1 MIIFI
6 IIDVNNFIFSICV
19 MKKILTSCIILFG
32 SLFTIAHGIVIQVPD
47 PEGNVDVGSITA
59 WATQIQWDES
69 SFFDTI
75 QMVNKYLWMSVGLVC
90 MVLLVYSGIGLIT
103 ANGDE
108 AKMKNAN
115 KTLIGALIGIMI
127 CIFSYAVV
135 RLVVNLF

>member
-1 MIIFI
+1 
-6 IIDVNNFIFSICV
+6 
-19 MKKILTSCIILFG
+19 MKKFLASCIILVG
-32 SLFTIAHGIVIQVPD
+32 SLLTIAHGIVIQVPD
-47 PEGNVDVGSITA
+47 PEGNVDVGSITV
-59 WATQIQWDES
+59 WATQIQGDES

>member
-1 MIIFI
+1 
-6 IIDVNNFIFSICV
+6 
-19 MKKILTSCIILFG
+19 MKKFLTSCIILVG
-32 SLFTIAHGIVIQVPD
+32 SLLTIAHGIVIQIPD
-47 PEGNVDVGSITA
+47 PEGNVDVGSITV
-59 WATQIQWDES
+59 WSTQIQGDES

-90 MVLLVYSGIGLIT
+90 MVLLVYAGIGLIT

-108 AKMKNAN
+108 AKTKNAN
-115 KTLIGALIGIMI
+115 KTLIGALIWIMI

>member
-1 MIIFI
+1 
-6 IIDVNNFIFSICV
+6 
-19 MKKILTSCIILFG
+19 MKKFFSSCIILVG
-32 SLFTIAHGIVIQVPD
+32 SLLTIAHGIVIQVPD
-47 PEGNVDVGSITA
+47 PEGNIDVSSITV
-59 WATQIQWDES
+59 WATQIQGDES

-75 QMVNKYLWMSVGLVC
+75 QMVNKYLWMGVGLVC
-90 MVLLVYSGIGLIT
+90 MILLVYSGIGLIT

-115 KTLIGALIGIMI
+115 KTLMGALIWIMI